1 MKKLLGT
8 CLAAAAICACGFGS
22 ASAVNW
28 QVFGQDSAGITW
40 SIDQD
45 SVQKNDKTATVM
57 IKAQD
62 SEGYHFIAT
71 EEFNHKKKTVKTKRL
86 YCTTHKVTQNGKI
99 KLMAKIVQLL
109 LVPHPKQFTTSYGHN
124 KQNKVKNN
132 IYLIRQS
139 SSKELLFCV
148 YMQSMSLSYRTKRV
162 GKNLYNTR

>member
-8 CLAAAAICACGFGS
+8 CLAAAAICAFGFGS

-45 SVQKNDKTATVM
+45 SVQKSDKTATVM

-71 EEFNHKKKTVKTKRL
+71 EEFNHKKKTVKD
-86 YCTTHKVTQNGKI
+86 QNVKI

-109 LVPHPKQFTTSYGHN
+109 LVPHPKQFITSYGHN

-132 IYLIRQS
+132 IHLIRQS